1 MSRGAGPVTTHLSTC
16 EERADAEGSTRIDRR
31 RTCEYLRH
39 CLLLVA
45 ACLSRLE
52 AQTSATLIGSVRD
65 TAGTAVP
72 LAHVTVANRRV
83 LSDSAGRFVFASLP
97 SGALMIAVRR
107 LGFEPDSAQVEL
119 VNGRTDS
126 LHFTLAILPGK
137 LPGIVTDAE
146 AEERIRLAE
155 FYRHRDGGNGGYFF
169 NRRELDAARVYR
181 VSDIMRRVPGV
192 RLIADQSGRLHLR
205 MARSLNCPPDVWIDG
220 IRAEGMNVDDMSLHD
235 VEALEIY
242 RGPSG
247 LPPEYNNRMGRPG
260 CGTLVIWTRL
270 PG

>member
-1 MSRGAGPVTTHLSTC
+1 MSG
-16 EERADAEGSTRIDRR
+16 
-31 RTCEYLRH
+31 YLRQS
-39 CLLLVA
+39 LLLVA
-45 ACLSRLE
+45 ACLSRLD

-65 TAGTAVP
+65 TAGTGVP
-72 LAHVTVANRRV
+72 LARVTVDNVHV
-83 LSDSAGRFVFASLP
+83 LTDSAGRFTFASLP
-97 SGALMIAVRR
+97 AGSFMIAARR
-107 LGFEPDSAQVEL
+107 LGFEPESVQVQL
-119 VNGRTDS
+119 VNGRADS
-126 LHFTLAILPGK
+126 VHFTLAILPGK

-146 AEERIRLAE
+146 AEDRLRLAD

-169 NRRELDAARVYR
+169 NRRELEAARVYR

-205 MARSLNCPPDVWIDG
+205 MGRSLNCPPDIWIDG
-220 IRAEGMNVDDMSLHD
+220 IRAEGMNVDDMSLQD

-247 LPPEYNNRMGRPG
+247 LPPEYNNRLGRPG

>member
-1 MSRGAGPVTTHLSTC
+1 MSG
-16 EERADAEGSTRIDRR
+16 
-31 RTCEYLRH
+31 YLRQS
-39 CLLLVA
+39 LLLVA
-45 ACLSRLE
+45 TSLSQLG
-52 AQTSATLIGSVRD
+52 AQTPAALIGSVRD
-65 TAGTAVP
+65 TAGIGVP
-72 LAHVTVANRRV
+72 LARVTVADVYV
-83 LSDSAGRFVFASLP
+83 LTDSAGRFTFATLP
-97 SGALMIAVRR
+97 AGSFVIAARR
-107 LGFEPDSAQVEL
+107 LGFEPESVQVQL
-119 VNGRTDS
+119 VNGRVDS

-146 AEERIRLAE
+146 AEDRLRLAD

-169 NRRELDAARVYR
+169 NRRELEAARVYR

-205 MARSLNCPPDVWIDG
+205 MGRSLNCPPDVWIDG
-220 IRAEGMNVDDMSLHD
+220 IRAEGMNVDDMSLQD

-247 LPPEYNNRMGRPG
+247 LPPEYNNRLGRPG